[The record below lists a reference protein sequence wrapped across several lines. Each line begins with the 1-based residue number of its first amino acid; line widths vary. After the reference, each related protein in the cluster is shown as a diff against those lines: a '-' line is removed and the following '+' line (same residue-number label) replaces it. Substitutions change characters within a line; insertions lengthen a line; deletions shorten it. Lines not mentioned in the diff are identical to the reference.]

1 MENMVNI
8 YEGLLKN
15 FEALE
20 REEKE
25 LSEKKDKILEI
36 LEKYQQEFDLIDTR
50 WEKMNKQKVAIK
62 AAMEQLEQAD
72 FSLSEEEKKE
82 ENIKIVEPEPVKIE
96 EEKPVEEEKEKKGTK
111 LEWRHKN
118 AMIVQYGK
126 NGGIIKKFFTQKEA
140 GEALGFSATWVSKLL
155 KTNEKAQI
163 KKRGY
168 YLRYEY

>member
-1 MENMVNI
+1 METMVNI
-8 YEGLLKN
+8 YEGLLRN
-15 FEALE
+15 YESLE

-50 WEKMNKQKVAIK
+50 WEKLNKQKVAIK

-82 ENIKIVEPEPVKIE
+82 EVVKITEPEPVKIE
-96 EEKPVEEEKEKKGTK
+96 EEKPVEEEKKKGTV
-111 LEWRHKN
+111 LEWKHKN
-118 AMIVQYGK
+118 AMIVQYGR

-140 GEALGFSATWVSKLL
+140 AEALGFSATWVSKLL